1 MANRVINTILNL
13 RDNMSGGL
21 IRVDGRPAAFTLG
34 EALHTSCFLL
44 HFEKALDQAYT
55 GIYAAIN
62 HEFARRNLESFVYVN
77 REEDM
82 GVEGL
87 RKAKLSYHP
96 AILQEKYVASP
107 REQT

>member
-1 MANRVINTILNL
+1 MR
-13 RDNMSGGL
+13 SS
-21 IRVDGRPAAFTLG
+21 
-34 EALHTSCFLL
+34 EALVPPKTMSPMI
-44 HFEKALDQAYT
+44 AYT
-55 GIYAAIN
+55 IQMKDRSFYYAVEMCIRDRLYAVIN
-62 HEFARRNLESFVYVN
+62 HEFAARRLEKYEYVN